1 MPNVAHPL
9 LQPQLM
15 HKILGPIF
23 FLVSISA
30 LNSSNEKNDL
40 KYENPKPYICNTQK
54 SSFSGHFCTEKWL
67 MGKLKKQIKRDF
79 FRSIRQRRQGK
90 AGVYLLSKKTSRKNN
105 HKIQVFCVYRYAFMC
120 LKSKVW
126 NFSKQ
131 SQILQKYIPT
141 ILYVEI
147 II

>member
-1 MPNVAHPL
+1 MVTEVCRSNKELCIYYKIFFSLKQKASGIIVL
-9 LQPQLM
+9 DQNIFYIISRIYYNYWLLM

-23 FLVSISA
+23 FPISKSKSA
-30 LNSSNEKNDL
+30 LNSSNEKNVL

-90 AGVYLLSKKTSRKNN
+90 AGVYLL
-105 HKIQVFCVYRYAFMC
+105 C
-120 LKSKVW
+120 
-126 NFSKQ
+126 
-131 SQILQKYIPT
+131 
-141 ILYVEI
+141 
-147 II
+147 